1 MNKNK
6 NNPDTEHVLQLVAKF
21 EPKSV
26 RVISVEEYEREFD
39 TKFPVPVPTPKPA
52 RPKIVAPWI
61 LVAEKI
67 LERDFCEE
75 PIDRSTK
82 DSWVIGLRAKTDSSS
97 KAALAKLKQTKPV
110 VWSKRELLPT
120 WRSFIVLREAFIRL
134 RIACSSMS
142 NLSIFSFF

>member
-6 NNPDTEHVLQLVAKF
+6 NNPDTEHVLQLAAKF

-26 RVISVEEYEREFD
+26 REMSVEEYEAEFD

-52 RPKIVAPWI
+52 RPKIVDPWI

-82 DSWVIGLRAKTDSSS
+82 DSWVIGLRAKIDPAS
-97 KAALAKLKQTKPV
+97 KAALARLKQTKPV
-110 VWSKRELLPT
+110 VWSKRDLVAGKLLP
-120 WRSFIVLREAFIRL
+120 RRKR
-134 RIACSSMS
+134 
-142 NLSIFSFF
+142 NQ